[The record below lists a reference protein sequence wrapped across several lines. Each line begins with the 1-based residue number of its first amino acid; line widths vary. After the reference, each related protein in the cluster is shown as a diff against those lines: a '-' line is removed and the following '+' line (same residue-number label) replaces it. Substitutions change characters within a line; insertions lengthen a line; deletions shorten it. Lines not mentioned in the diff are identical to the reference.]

1 MLEQGILLD
10 NRYEIMEEIGR
21 GGTGIVFLAYHH
33 GLRKYVVVKKLKEGF
48 SSSRDIRVEVDIL
61 KNLHHPFLPQV
72 YDFIQYG
79 DQIYTVMDYVE
90 GCDLETYREQG
101 YRFSEKQLVYWLRQ
115 LLQVLEYLHSQIPPI
130 IHSDIKP
137 ANIMIDQK
145 GDVCLIDFNISIGSE
160 NELILG
166 MSRKYASPEQ
176 IELYQILTGAA
187 EGIWYSLDVRTDI
200 YSLGMTFYE
209 MMTGRAPSVK
219 REENPSLFQMQTG
232 YSTAFCNVIQKAMQ
246 ESKSRRYQSAEKML
260 RALERM
266 EKHPSRRLRMA
277 DWAATGIWVLGLAVA
292 CWFYACGIGEER
304 KTAYQAACVQ
314 LQESYQLYDS
324 RLVKEQGEQILSEKD
339 WKSCMEQD
347 KGRKEDILHAVGDA
361 WFWEE
366 EYGKA
371 ANYYEMAI
379 ETGENDEAEKLY
391 YRDAAIALARNK
403 DLAGAEAM
411 LEQAK
416 LTGASSQELLLIEG
430 ELELNK
436 KDYTQAERCFEELL
450 SAAENTEIRSRAY
463 EGLASA
469 YSGIGNIEKEVQTL
483 RKLCEVQ
490 ENILNLRKLGAALSE
505 YASEVENKEETLSLN
520 QEAKSCYDKILG
532 MDIHTRE
539 DRLNYAVICQN
550 CGEYMESFSVLQE
563 LSAEEP
569 DNYEISKQIC
579 YLLYRMEL
587 GKPERDRNYEM
598 MLDYYR
604 LAWHQYDTR
613 EVTGEIDEE
622 MLVLKQIVDF
632 LEGSAAR

>member
-1 MLEQGILLD
+1 MLD
-10 NRYEIMEEIGR
+10 NRYEIVEEIGR

-33 GLRKYVVVKKLKEGF
+33 GLRKYVVVKKLKESFG
-48 SSSRDIRVEVDIL
+48 SRPDIRVEVDIL

-90 GCDLETYREQG
+90 GCDLESYREQG

-160 NELILG
+160 NALILG
-166 MSRKYASPEQ
+166 LSRRYASPEQ
-176 IELYQILTGAA
+176 IELYQILTGTR
-187 EGIWYSLDVRTDI
+187 EGKWYSLDVRTDL
-200 YSLGMTFYE
+200 YSLGLTFYE
-209 MMTGRAPSVK
+209 LMTGVAPNVN
-219 REENPSLFQMQTG
+219 RDENPPLFRMQTG

-246 ESKSRRYQSAEKML
+246 ESRERRYRSAGKML

-266 EKHPSRRLRMA
+266 EKHPSRKLRIA
-277 DWAATGIWVLGLAVA
+277 DWAATGLWALGLTTA
-292 CWFYACGIGEER
+292 CWLYACGTGEEH
-304 KTAYQAACVQ
+304 KAAYQAACIQ
-314 LQESYQLYDS
+314 LEAAYQLYDS
-324 RLVKEQGEQILSEKD
+324 ELVREQGEHILSEKD

-347 KGRKEDILHAVGDA
+347 EGRQGDILHAVGDA

-371 ANYYEMAI
+371 ADYYKMAI
-379 ETGENDEAEKLY
+379 EAGGNDEAEKLY

-411 LEQAK
+411 LGQAQ
-416 LTGASSQELLLIEG
+416 LTGVSGQELLLIKG

-436 KDYTQAERCFEELL
+436 QDYAEAEKCFEELL
-450 SAAENTEIRSRAY
+450 RVTEDTAENMEISSRAY
-463 EGLASA
+463 EGLAFV
-469 YSGIGNIEKEVQTL
+469 YSETGNTEKEVQNL
-483 RKLCEVQ
+483 RKLCEMQ
-490 ENILNLRKLGAALSE
+490 DNILNLRKLGAALSE
-505 YASEVENKEETLSLN
+505 YASKAEKKEEALSLN
-520 QEAKSCYDKILG
+520 REAKRCYDKILS
-532 MDIHTRE
+532 MDICTVE

-550 CGEYMESFSVLQE
+550 CGEYAEGLAVLQA
-563 LSAEEP
+563 LSEEEP

-587 GKPERDRNYEM
+587 GKPESDRNYEM

-604 LAWHQYDTR
+604 LAWRQYDTR
-613 EVTGEIDEE
+613 EITGERDEE
-622 MLVLKQIVDF
+622 MLVLKQIVDV
-632 LEGSAAR
+632 LEGSGRK